1 MDDSGDTSD
10 IGGGDAPQ
18 AAVPNKA
25 FWGLTVGSLGVVF
38 GDIGTSPLYALRQSL
53 ATVGTPDDNEVIG
66 IVSLLIWSLI
76 LVVTVKYVLIMMWAD
91 NRGEGGTLAL
101 MSLARNA
108 LEGRRRGLIL
118 VLGSVGAALFYGD
131 AILTPAI
138 SVVSAVEG
146 LEVVAPGVAPMVVPI
161 TAGILIALFAMQSRG
176 SGRIAAVFGPIMLAW
191 FAILTVIG
199 FIHIFSAPQIL
210 RAFWPVEAVTFLTGH
225 GLIGFLTLG
234 SVFLAVTGAEA
245 LYADMGHFGRSPIR
259 TAWLLIAFPA
269 LVINYLGQGAH
280 AILRPQEIGTLFF
293 SAVPGWAEIPM
304 LLLATIATVIA
315 SQAVISGAF
324 SLTWQAMRLGLLP
337 HLRVLHTSSRMPN
350 QIYIPSI
357 NWLMLVGALSLL
369 FIFKGSDGLASAY
382 GIAVSGTMVVTT
394 LMAVFVFAT
403 VLRLGRVKAL
413 ALFIPLL
420 AVDFAFF
427 SANLSKI
434 DSGGYVPLAAAGIVM
449 VLIWAWVRGTR
460 LLSERLRSESV
471 MLADLMA
478 SLDDRPIARVDG
490 TAVFLTAIPELAP
503 LALLHNLKHNRVLHR
518 HNIIVTV
525 RTAPGPRVDDSNRA
539 IVASLGDDF
548 SAVELSFGFMEQVD
562 VVSGLNVAR
571 AKGLAFAVETSS
583 FFVTR
588 RSLRPVRD
596 SGLLRWLDR
605 LYIGMTELSE
615 DSSDYFAIPAAC
627 AVEMGVKIDL

>member
-1 MDDSGDTSD
+1 MDDSGDTRD

-18 AAVPNKA
+18 AAVPKKA